1 MTIHATKSA
10 RTGPETPHADSSG
23 QARRF
28 SPHLQGALA
37 VLVVCIGMAMCF
49 LLPALN
55 APDEIYHWQ
64 RAVQV
69 SHGQF
74 FADRRKGQDY
84 GGDIDTAALEFAQ
97 WAKTQFERPSA
108 FSLSQVQQVSATLAE
123 SSGMVRASFPSSA
136 SFSPLAYLPQA
147 LGIATARQ
155 LGGGVFE
162 QLIVGRILNLWVYL
176 ALMGATAWL
185 APCGRR
191 LVVLFTL
198 TAPALHLAASV
209 SADPL
214 NVALPA
220 LLFAWCLR
228 LRLDEASRL
237 SRLGLWGLGL
247 MLVSL
252 SLLKPI
258 YVLLSGMALLVPV
271 RHFGS
276 ARERRV
282 FLMAAIGT
290 GLALTLAWNA
300 VYPFMPGRYWGTGA
314 DPKAV
319 LLHIFQAPW
328 VSLKYFVQSL
338 HYQLPI
344 IWMDGW
350 GRLGGYPPP
359 FMVNAPKA
367 LSWAALATMLALA
380 TIDASRR
387 RDLRASAFMAALA
400 LVFTCVVFLAFW
412 LTFSPP
418 DSAVI
423 EGVQGRYF
431 QLAFLLI
438 GWALVCAAPFG
449 SVFQRLL
456 TPLFIASLTL
466 QTASLLQAMEAFRF
480 YWTH

>member
-1 MTIHATKSA
+1 MTT
-10 RTGPETPHADSSG
+10 RTTESFRTQPAPPADSAKAIRYS
-23 QARRF
+23 R
-28 SPHLQGALA
+28 HVLGAMA
-37 VLVVCIGMAMCF
+37 TLVVCIGMALCV

-64 RAVQV
+64 RAVQI

-74 FADRRKGQDY
+74 FADRRAGQDY
-84 GGDIDTAALEFAQ
+84 GGEIDTAALEFAQ
-97 WAKTQFERPSA
+97 WAKSHVERPSA
-108 FSLSQVQQVSATLAE
+108 FSLTQVRQISATLAE

-147 LGIATARQ
+147 AGIAMARQ

-162 QLIVGRILNLWVYL
+162 QLIAGRMLNVWVYL
-176 ALMGATAWL
+176 ALMAAAAWV

-191 LVVLFTL
+191 LLVLFAL

-228 LRLDEASRL
+228 LRLDDTSRL
-237 SRLGLWGLGL
+237 TRRSLWGLGL

-276 ARERRV
+276 VRERRI
-282 FLMAAIGT
+282 FLMATIGA

-300 VYPFMPGRYWGTGA
+300 AYPFMPGRYWGTGA

-319 LLHIFQAPW
+319 LLHIIQAPRA
-328 VSLKYFVQSL
+328 SLAYFFQSL
-338 HYQLPI
+338 QHQLPI
-344 IWMDGW
+344 MWMDGW
-350 GRLGGYPPP
+350 GRMGGYPPP
-359 FMVNAPKA
+359 FMLNAPKA
-367 LSWAALATMLALA
+367 LSWAALATMLAIA
-380 TIDASRR
+380 AFDGADR
-387 RDLRASAFMAALA
+387 RDLRASAFMATLA
-400 LVFTCVVFLAFW
+400 VVFTCVVFLAFW

-418 DSAVI
+418 GSAVI
-423 EGVQGRYF
+423 QGVQGRYF
-431 QLAFLLI
+431 QLAFLLT
-438 GWALVCAAPFG
+438 GWALVCAAPFRAY
-449 SVFQRLL
+449 FQRLL
-456 TPLFIASLTL
+456 APLFIVGLTL
-466 QTASLLQAMEAFRF
+466 QMASLVQGIGAFRF
-480 YWTH
+480 YWIN